1 MDTPDPAARRLQPYR
16 GVRPTLGADVFVADT
31 ARVIGDV
38 HLGAS
43 SSVWF
48 GAVVRGDVHP
58 IRIGARVNVQDGAV
72 IHVTSGRHATHIGDD
87 VTIGHMAVLH
97 GCTVEAR
104 ALIGMGAIVLDGAV
118 IGEEAM
124 VAAGA
129 LVPPGKVIPARTLA
143 VGQPAKA
150 TRELGPEELAHV
162 RSSGAHYAALA
173 AEYAREERAALAAG
187 LRGAAE
193 RREGP

>member
-1 MDTPDPAARRLQPYR
+1 
-16 GVRPTLGADVFVADT
+16 
-31 ARVIGDV
+31 V
-38 HLGAS
+38 HVGAS
-43 SSVWF
+43 SSVWC

-97 GCTVEAR
+97 GCTVAPR
-104 ALIGMGAIVLDGAV
+104 ALIGMGAIILDGAV

-129 LVPPGKVIPARTLA
+129 LVPPGKVIPPRTLA
-143 VGQPAKA
+143 VGEPAKVA
-150 TRELGPEELAHV
+150 RELSADELARV
-162 RSSGAHYAALA
+162 RSSGAHYAELA
-173 AEYAREERAALAAG
+173 AEYAREERGENGAEHGGVPA
-187 LRGAAE
+187 RG
-193 RREGP
+193 EGP